1 LKRDFEKYY
10 NEKLLPT
17 LLILEERRLK
27 NRKLLIYL
35 AIFSLAATIMLTLL
49 FGVDLFAGYLF
60 GAIFVSAVI
69 FAFKAERIKDDFKN
83 IIVAKLVKYIDESL
97 EYNHTGFIPQNEYM
111 QSLLFTR
118 RPDRYNGDDLVQG
131 VIGKTNIRFS
141 ELHSEYK
148 TTTKTKNGTQTHWH
162 TIFKG
167 IFIVADFHKD
177 FKFRTLILPDTAEKM
192 FGRFGRKLQK
202 MAAPIGRLVQL
213 EDVEFEKHFVVY
225 SEDQVEARYLIS
237 TAMMQRIL
245 DYKKK
250 WNRSLYVS
258 LIDSK
263 LFLAVH
269 LNKDLFEPRYFNTLL
284 GIKNY
289 EEMLGYLNLII
300 DVVEDLNLNTRIW
313 SKE

>member
-17 LLILEERRLK
+17 LLILEKRRQK
-27 NRKLLIYL
+27 NKKL
-35 AIFSLAATIMLTLL
+35 AIALTGISALLTLVL
-49 FGVDLFAGYLF
+49 TFIFSKEHFPFYLVGSF
-60 GAIFVSAVI
+60 IVSILI
-69 FAFKAERIKDDFKN
+69 FALKKENIKDDFKN
-83 IIVAKLVKYIDESL
+83 VIVAKLVKYIDESL
-97 EYNHTGFIPQNEYM
+97 TFSHREHITQQEYM
-111 QSLLFTR
+111 ASMLFTR
-118 RPDRYNGDDLVQG
+118 RPDRYKGDDLVQG
-131 VIGKTNIRFS
+131 VLGKTNIRFS

-177 FKFRTLILPDTAEKM
+177 FKFRTLILPDTAEAI

-202 MAAPIGRLVQL
+202 MSAPLGSLVQL
-213 EDVEFEKHFVVY
+213 EDIEFEKHFVVY

-237 TAMMQRIL
+237 TSMMQRIL

-250 WNRSLYVS
+250 WNKKIYLS

-263 LFLAVH
+263 LYLAVYI
-269 LNKDLFEPRYFNTLL
+269 NKDMFEPKFFSSLL

-313 SKE
+313 TKE